1 MKALI
6 IDNFDSAPKF
16 VDNFPMPET
25 DSKYNTLIKV
35 LATPIENLDK
45 GVASGKHYSSKYWH
59 PSFPSIPGASAI
71 GKKVNTNELVYLPAM
86 SMRPLNGGMAEYT
99 VAQGDMLVELPS
111 EIDVKMAV
119 ASFSS
124 ALTSLLPLK
133 YDINIGSKDTVI
145 VNGATGFAGKLA
157 IQVAKQLGA
166 KNIIAT
172 GRNKKKLEDTL
183 ALGANQLLDVSQS
196 EISTDKINI
205 SGELV
210 ILDYLWGKPT
220 EKLLKNL
227 IPNSPANLR
236 QTIIVEIG
244 AATGQNDI
252 VLPATA
258 LRTSGVQLRGMMTNK
273 SLANRTKAAEFLWKW
288 LINKKIYGDTSEI
301 SLEETAKNWFN
312 TSKNGIRSVITF

>member
-1 MKALI
+1 M
-6 IDNFDSAPKF
+6 
-16 VDNFPMPET
+16 
-25 DSKYNTLIKV
+25 
-35 LATPIENLDK
+35 
-45 GVASGKHYSSKYWH
+45 
-59 PSFPSIPGASAI
+59 
-71 GKKVNTNELVYLPAM
+71 
-86 SMRPLNGGMAEYT
+86 
-99 VAQGDMLVELPS
+99 
-111 EIDVKMAV
+111 
-119 ASFSS
+119 
-124 ALTSLLPLK
+124 
-133 YDINIGSKDTVI
+133 
-145 VNGATGFAGKLA
+145 
-157 IQVAKQLGA
+157 
-166 KNIIAT
+166 
-172 GRNKKKLEDTL
+172 
-183 ALGANQLLDVSQS
+183 LDVSQS

-210 ILDYLWGKPT
+210 ILDYLWGKST

-252 VLPATA
+252 ILPATA

-301 SLEETAKNWFN
+301 SLEETAKNWFD